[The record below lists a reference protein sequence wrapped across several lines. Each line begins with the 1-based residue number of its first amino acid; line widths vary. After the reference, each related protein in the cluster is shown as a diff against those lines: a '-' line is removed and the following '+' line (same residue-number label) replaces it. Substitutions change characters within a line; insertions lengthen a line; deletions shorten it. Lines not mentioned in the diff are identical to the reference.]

1 MRLDDF
7 LQLIVKHQHEAPT
20 HAPED
25 IAQSALIEGLVPLV
39 LEDLLPAVDGSPVQ
53 DVGSFAP
60 GLHHHPPPYGVKW
73 VGDQARH
80 RCHALGDQPAHHNWM
95 QHENQFC
102 TGNVNRSHSVE
113 IPEKFFKGTGIQ
125 NGFQLV

>member
-73 VGDQARH
+73 
-80 RCHALGDQPAHHNWM
+80 WM

-113 IPEKFFKGTGIQ
+113 IPEKFFKGTGVPGKNCNQ
-125 NGFQLV
+125 GTCP